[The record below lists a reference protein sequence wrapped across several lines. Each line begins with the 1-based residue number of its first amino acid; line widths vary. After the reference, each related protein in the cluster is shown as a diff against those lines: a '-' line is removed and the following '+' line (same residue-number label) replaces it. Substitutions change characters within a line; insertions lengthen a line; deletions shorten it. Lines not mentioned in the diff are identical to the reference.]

1 MTCARLDLPTV
12 TLCAATSVNVDATVK
27 ALVATLK
34 VIEPCRT
41 VLFTDRKV
49 VGLPDFV
56 EQVAIEPL
64 RASADYS
71 RFILKELQQHIV
83 TPHCMVIQWDGYP
96 INAGCWDPAF
106 LECDYIGAPWPQF
119 PDAHNVG
126 NGGFSIRSKR
136 LLQACMAQ
144 GFEDDGGPE
153 DIVIGR
159 KNRQFL
165 EQQHGIRFAS
175 SEIAELFSYERGMP
189 GSPQPAAAIT
199 KSFGFHGVFNLV
211 QAIDAIT
218 FDQIYRSLD
227 HRAAVRIDLNT
238 ILRAL
243 VQKPHG
249 TRPAFRVISDWFRR
263 RLR

>member
-1 MTCARLDLPTV
+1 MTSARLELPTV

-27 ALVATLK
+27 ALLAALK
-34 VIEPCRT
+34 VIEPSRT
-41 VLFTDRKV
+41 VFFTDRKV

-56 EQVAIEPL
+56 ELIAIEPL
-64 RASADYS
+64 SASADYS
-71 RFILKELQQHIV
+71 RFILKELSQHIV
-83 TPHCMVIQWDGYP
+83 TPHCMIIQWDGYP

-119 PDAHNVG
+119 SDSHNVG

-136 LLQACMAQ
+136 LLQACMTR

-153 DIVIGR
+153 DTVIAR

-165 EQQHGIRFAS
+165 EQQHGIRFAG
-175 SEIAELFSYERGMP
+175 SEIAERFSYERGMP
-189 GSPQPAAAIT
+189 GSSEPTAAIT
-199 KSFGFHGVFNLV
+199 RSFGFHGVFNLV
-211 QAIDAIT
+211 QAIDATT

-227 HRAAVRIDLNT
+227 HRSALRIDLYT

-243 VQKPHG
+243 LQKPHG
-249 TRPAFRVISDWFRR
+249 ARPALRIISDWFMR